1 MTQTQFYTISYKAN
15 NTTYT
20 LLFGNKPLI
29 NLSEQKETI
38 GELTIATNETNKK
51 KNHAKITYT
60 GKAFVN
66 IIVDQVIK
74 YTIYFN
80 IQTGMPVTI
89 EVYDKYYPVS
99 NYN

>member
-51 KNHAKITYT
+51 KEPCQN
-60 GKAFVN
+60 N
-66 IIVDQVIK
+66 IYRKSIC
-74 YTIYFN
+74 
-80 IQTGMPVTI
+80 
-89 EVYDKYYPVS
+89 
-99 NYN
+99 